1 MADSQFENLINLA
14 VRDLQMLRLAMTNL
28 DLQNPG
34 LFHAQQAIEK
44 VFKAVLSAKNC
55 PYPLTHNLL
64 LLKKALT
71 EIGIDCALEDDTLQ
85 KILPFGVEARYDEDI
100 EPLISMDEALKVVT
114 AVLNWAE
121 QYRPV
126 RA

>member
-14 VRDLQMLRLAMTNL
+14 SRDLQMLSLAMTHP
-28 DLQNPG
+28 DLQSPG

-64 LLKKALT
+64 RLKKALT
-71 EIGIDCALEDDTLQ
+71 EVGVDCPVEDEILE

-100 EPLISMDEALKVVT
+100 ESLISMSEAHLVVT

-121 QYRPV
+121 QHRSTP
-126 RA
+126 A

>member
-1 MADSQFENLINLA
+1 MADSQFDSLIKLA
-14 VRDLQMLRLAMTNL
+14 GRDAQMLRLAMTGP
-28 DLQNPG
+28 DLQSPG

-44 VFKAVLSAKNC
+44 VFKAVLSAKNS

-71 EIGIDCALEDDTLQ
+71 EIKIECPVEDETLR

-100 EPLISMDEALKVVT
+100 ESLISMDEALTVVT
-114 AVLNWAE
+114 AVLNWSVR
-121 QYRPV
+121 YRPV
-126 RA
+126 RT

>member
-1 MADSQFENLINLA
+1 VADSQFENLINLA
-14 VRDLQMLRLAMTNL
+14 RRDSHMLRLAMTNP
-28 DLQNPG
+28 DLQSPG

-44 VFKAVLSAKNC
+44 AFKAVLSAKNF

-64 LLKKALT
+64 VLKKALV
-71 EIGIDCALEDDTLQ
+71 EMGIDCKVEDDILQ

-100 EPLISMDEALKVVT
+100 ESLISMDEAYKVVT

-121 QYRPV
+121 HYRP
-126 RA
+126 API

>member
-1 MADSQFENLINLA
+1 MAESQFESLIKLA
-14 VRDLQMLRLAMTNL
+14 GRDAQMLRLAMTSS
-28 DLQNPG
+28 DLQSPG

-44 VFKAVLSAKNC
+44 VLKAVLSAKNC

-71 EIGIDCALEDDTLQ
+71 EIKIECAVEDEILR
-85 KILPFGVEARYDEDI
+85 KILPFGVEARYDEHI
-100 EPLISMDEALKVVT
+100 EPLISMDEALTVVT

>member
-1 MADSQFENLINLA
+1 MADSQFQSLIVLA
-14 VRDLQMLRLAMTNL
+14 RRDAQMLRLAMTSPE
-28 DLQNPG
+28 LQSPG

-44 VFKAVLSAKNC
+44 VFKGVLSAKNC

-64 LLKKALT
+64 LMKNALT
-71 EIGIDCALEDDTLQ
+71 EINIKCAVADETLR

-100 EPLISMDEALKVVT
+100 EPLISMDEALKVVA
-114 AVLNWAE
+114 AVLDWAE

-126 RA
+126 RT